1 MLFEPLSAWHGWQIS
16 YWGREFGRR
25 RRQAGPAH
33 PAQTAPR
40 PYDFLTVQAKKYDE
54 SSAQLAA
61 DVVESAQQLVRL
73 EIALAKQEVKELA
86 VRNGIAIGALAAAGF
101 FGVLALLVALPVLL
115 IVWID
120 NHTLVAIIWLALYVL
135 LAAGLALF
143 GRARLL
149 LKPPQ
154 KTINSL
160 KETREWAL
168 RQISSNDR

>member
-1 MLFEPLSAWHGWQIS
+1 VATVRKA
-16 YWGREFGRR
+16 GRDRAF
-25 RRQAGPAH
+25 QPA
-33 PAQTAPR
+33 TAAH

-86 VRNGIAIGALAAAGF
+86 VRNGIAIGALAVAGVF
-101 FGVLALLVALPVLL
+101 ALLALLVALPVLL

-120 NHTLVAIIWLALYVL
+120 NHTLVAIIWLALYL
-135 LAAGLALF
+135 LIAAGLALF
-143 GRARLL
+143 GRFRLQL
-149 LKPPQ
+149 TPPQ
-154 KTINSL
+154 KTIRSL

-168 RQISSNDR
+168 RQISSNGK

>member
-1 MLFEPLSAWHGWQIS
+1 M
-16 YWGREFGRR
+16 
-25 RRQAGPAH
+25 
-33 PAQTAPR
+33 
-40 PYDFLTVQAKKYDE
+40 QAKKYDE

-73 EIALAKQEVKELA
+73 EISLAKQEVKELA
-86 VRNGIAIGALAAAGF
+86 VRNGIAIGALVAAGF
-101 FGVLALLVALPVLL
+101 FGILALLVALPVLL

>member
-1 MLFEPLSAWHGWQIS
+1 M
-16 YWGREFGRR
+16 
-25 RRQAGPAH
+25 
-33 PAQTAPR
+33 
-40 PYDFLTVQAKKYDE
+40 QAKKYDE

>member
-1 MLFEPLSAWHGWQIS
+1 V
-16 YWGREFGRR
+16 
-25 RRQAGPAH
+25 
-33 PAQTAPR
+33 QT
-40 PYDFLTVQAKKYDE
+40 KKYDE

-86 VRNGIAIGALAAAGF
+86 IRNGIAFGALAGAGLF
-101 FGVLALLVALPVLL
+101 AMLALLVALPVLL

-143 GRARLL
+143 GRARLQL
-149 LKPPQ
+149 TPPQ
-154 KTINSL
+154 KTIRSL

>member
-1 MLFEPLSAWHGWQIS
+1 M
-16 YWGREFGRR
+16 
-25 RRQAGPAH
+25 
-33 PAQTAPR
+33 
-40 PYDFLTVQAKKYDE
+40 QAKKYDE

-61 DVVESAQQLVRL
+61 DVVESARQLVRL
-73 EIALAKQEVKELA
+73 EMALAKQEVKELA
-86 VRNGIAIGALAAAGF
+86 IRNGIAIGALAGAGLF
-101 FGVLALLVALPVLL
+101 AMLALLVALPVLL

-120 NHTLVAIIWLALYVL
+120 NHTLVAIIWLVLYVL

-154 KTINSL
+154 KTVNSL